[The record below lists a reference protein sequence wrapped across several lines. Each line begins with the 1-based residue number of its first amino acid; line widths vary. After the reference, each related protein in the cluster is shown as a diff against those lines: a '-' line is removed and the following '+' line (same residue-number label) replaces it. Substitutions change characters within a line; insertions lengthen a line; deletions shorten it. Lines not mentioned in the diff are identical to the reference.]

1 MTPEAIQQIRTS
13 HAEVASRP
21 RQLASRFYEEL
32 FSAAPNLRRLFPG
45 DLTLLQGHFEAALAL
60 SPSCALAYLLGSV
73 VLVFA
78 GDPDRGIEWGERAL
92 RLSPFDPMRYG
103 MLFAISL
110 GQLARGEDEAAAE
123 TAHKTFQANPY
134 WSTAHF
140 ILAATHAKLGRLDA
154 AKAALP
160 VLVARYYWGEN
171 AAMLAAI
178 GAFLGHC
185 FPVWLNFKGGKGV
198 AVMIG
203 SLLALSWP
211 VGLIFCA
218 VWLVIAFAQKMSS
231 LAALTAAATAPIFA
245 FVVNNEW
252 LAGTAAVMAL
262 LLFFQHR
269 ENIRRLMAGTEP
281 KIGSGKKAQ

>member
-1 MTPEAIQQIRTS
+1 MD
-13 HAEVASRP
+13 V
-21 RQLASRFYEEL
+21 
-32 FSAAPNLRRLFPG
+32 
-45 DLTLLQGHFEAALAL
+45 TLIYAVILG
-60 SPSCALAYLLGSV
+60 YLCGSV
-73 VLVFA
+73 PFGLFITRAIGLGDIRNIGSGNIGATNVLRT
-78 GDPDRGIEWGERAL
+78 GNRW
-92 RLSPFDPMRYG
+92 
-103 MLFAISL
+103 
-110 GQLARGEDEAAAE
+110 AAA
-123 TAHKTFQANPY
+123 
-134 WSTAHF
+134 
-140 ILAATHAKLGRLDA
+140 ATLVLDA

-218 VWLVIAFAQKMSS
+218 VWLLIAFAQRMSS

-245 FVVNNEW
+245 FVVVNEW
-252 LAGTAAVMAL
+252 LAGAIAVMAI

-269 ENIRRLMAGTEP
+269 ENIARLMAGTEP
-281 KIGSGKKAQ
+281 KIGSEKKAG